1 MGGCH
6 SYPSA
11 SKADS
16 KTQPTNIHNEKL
28 GINNNNQEEQ
38 PYLQQQN
45 VCQMITNMDMFILTK
60 LPPGVDKA
68 EWLASNTVAFFKHI
82 NLFSSALSEFCTPSS
97 CPTACGPGNTVYVW
111 IDDHGRKLKCS
122 APLYFDYAMSY
133 IHDLLTDEDVFPTKA
148 GAAFPT
154 GFVFL
159 VQKVFLLLFRTLA
172 HIYWAHYSETLA
184 LGLHPHLNTLFTHF
198 TLFCQQ
204 NALLDPEDTEPLQD
218 LIAALEQQEIT
229 LRAQTSI

>member
-1 MGGCH
+1 MKRSSDC
-6 SYPSA
+6 SRLFKPPEALYR
-11 SKADS
+11 
-16 KTQPTNIHNEKL
+16 
-28 GINNNNQEEQ
+28 
-38 PYLQQQN
+38 
-45 VCQMITNMDMFILTK
+45 VCWCFR
-60 LPPGVDKA
+60 
-68 EWLASNTVAFFKHI
+68 
-82 NLFSSALSEFCTPSS
+82 
-97 CPTACGPGNTVYVW
+97 VYVW

-148 GAAFPT
+148 GKPCSHLLYHDLSWFQFEAILVPSGAAFPT

-229 LRAQTSI
+229 LRAKTSI